1 MCSLLK
7 TLGKVYSEMILTP
20 KGVGVGRL
28 TASFIDIPARIGPQ
42 L

>member
-1 MCSLLK
+1 MCSFLK

-20 KGVGVGRL
+20 KGVGVGHL
-28 TASFIDIPARIGPQ
+28 IASFIDIPSRIGPQ